1 MSQFLLDLSISPRPW
16 VSRVFRTLRSATLRV
31 HDPIVAYRLN
41 GRSLALPL
49 SHDLPNNRRVAPIYG
64 DNLRRLCEFL
74 RERRGRLTM
83 IDVGANV
90 GDSWALSSPVEG
102 DRYLLVEASE
112 RWSRLLERNATGA
125 PGVTRVR
132 AMVSDRCERVS
143 ATVVVEQGNGRIE
156 IGGRDAREIETVTV
170 DVLVERHPEFAH
182 ADLLKVDVEGWDARV
197 LRGAATLLRGRH
209 PVLFFEH
216 DPAGTAG
223 EDGDRVFHEL
233 ADLGYRRFLFY
244 DHRGFLAAVVEA
256 GEWERV
262 ADLDAYAT
270 QLEHY
275 YYDVCVFHADQ
286 AELADAF
293 LTAERGF
300 YAARS
305 R

>member
-16 VSRVFRTLRSATLRV
+16 VSRVFRTLRSAALRV

-64 DNLRRLCEFL
+64 DNLRRVCEFL
-74 RERRGRLTM
+74 RARRGRLTM

-90 GDSWALSSPVEG
+90 GDSWVLSSPAEG

-112 RWSRLLERNATGA
+112 HWTRLLERNAAGSR
-125 PGVTRVR
+125 GVTRVQ
-132 AMVSDRCERVS
+132 AMVSDRCERVN
-143 ATVVVEQGNGRIE
+143 ATVVVEQGNGRVA

-170 DVLVERHPEFAH
+170 DLLVERHPDFAR
-182 ADLLKVDVEGWDARV
+182 ADLLKVDVEGWDDRV
-197 LRGAATLLRGRH
+197 LRGAAALMREAR

-216 DPAGTAG
+216 DPAGSG
-223 EDGDRVFHEL
+223 GNDVDRVFREL

-244 DHRGFLAAVVEA
+244 DHRGFLAAAVEA
-256 GEWERV
+256 GEWARM
-262 ADLDAYAT
+262 ADLDAYAA

-275 YYDVCVFHADQ
+275 YYDVCAFHASHAD
-286 AELADAF
+286 LLDAF
-293 LTAERGF
+293 LAAERGF
-300 YAARS
+300 YATRS

>member
-16 VSRVFRTLRSATLRV
+16 VSRVFRTLRSAALRV

-90 GDSWALSSPVEG
+90 GDSWVLSSPAKD

-125 PGVTRVR
+125 SGVTRVR

-156 IGGRDAREIETVTV
+156 IGGRDAREIETITV
-170 DVLVERHPEFAH
+170 DALVERHPEFAR

-197 LRGAATLLRGRH
+197 LRGASTLLRTAR

-216 DPAGTAG
+216 DPSGAG
-223 EDGDRVFHEL
+223 EDDRVFHEL

-244 DHRGFLAAVVEA
+244 DHRGFLAAVVGA

-275 YYDVCVFHADQ
+275 YYDVCVFHADH
-286 AELADAF
+286 AELPDAF
-293 LTAERGF
+293 LVAERGF
-300 YAARS
+300 YASRS

>member
-1 MSQFLLDLSISPRPW
+1 MSQFLLDLSVSPRPW
-16 VSRVFRTLRSATLRV
+16 VSRVFRTLRSAALRV

-49 SHDLPNNRRVAPIYG
+49 SHDLPDNRRVAPIYG
-64 DNLRRLCEFL
+64 DNLRRVCEFL
-74 RERRGRLTM
+74 RARHGRLTM
-83 IDVGANV
+83 IDIGANV
-90 GDSWALSSPVEG
+90 GDSWVLSSPMAG

-125 PGVTRVR
+125 AGVTRVR

-143 ATVVVEQGNGRIE
+143 AAVLVEHGNGRVVM
-156 IGGRDAREIETVTV
+156 GGRDARELETVTV
-170 DVLVERHPEFAH
+170 DVLVERFPDFAH

-197 LRGAATLLRGRH
+197 LRGASNLMRGAR

-216 DPAGTAG
+216 DPAGTPTG
-223 EDGDRVFHEL
+223 ESERVFHEL
-233 ADLGYRRFLFY
+233 ADLGYRRFFFY
-244 DHRGFLAAVVEA
+244 DHRGFLAGVVEA
-256 GEWERV
+256 GEWGRM
-262 ADLDAYAT
+262 ADLDAYAA

-275 YYDVCVFHADQ
+275 YYDVCAFHGARAD
-286 AELADAF
+286 LPDAF
-293 LTAERGF
+293 LVAERGF